1 MKSKILFPVLGIFIC
16 CFSTSFAQNTTTT
29 HKVGTALTVVFP
41 GVPEPAPVVQGNVG
55 LYLSTEGVTY
65 VVNYNQTDALKGVNT
80 KSEFEE
86 ALEGAVK
93 GYVKADKLQGFQQL
107 IRDTVIGGSKGQLV
121 QLFDRSENGIEN
133 EIKAFLTIQDGHFYA
148 VQAIVKH
155 SMNPSIDDINKF
167 FKDVRFSGKN
177 YDTTSSAFTIGK
189 SGRSIIV
196 TVISALAIAFVV
208 GLIKRRRDKNKMAG
222 GSL

>member
-1 MKSKILFPVLGIFIC
+1 MIPKILFPVIGIFLC
-16 CFSTSFAQNTTTT
+16 CFTSSFAQDTTTT
-29 HKVGTALTVVFP
+29 HQVGTALTVIFP
-41 GVPEPAPVVQGNVG
+41 GVPEPTPVVKGNVG
-55 LYLSTEGVTY
+55 LYLTTEGVAY
-65 VVNYNQTDALKGVNT
+65 VVNFNQTDALKGVNT
-80 KSEFEE
+80 KSEFEQ
-86 ALEGAVK
+86 ALKGAVK
-93 GYVKADKLQGFQQL
+93 GYMKADELQGFQQL

-148 VQAIVKH
+148 VQVIVKH

-167 FKDVRFSGKN
+167 FKDVKFNGKN
-177 YDTTSSAFTIGK
+177 YDATSSGFTIGK

-196 TVISALAIAFVV
+196 SVIAGLVIAVVV
-208 GLIKRRRDKNKMAG
+208 GLIKRRKDKNKMAG